1 MLTFLL
7 IHSFHAMHAYI
18 HSRICDWSIEREF
31 SRIPVF
37 FIGNPVSLR
46 YPCSTCSP
54 VIFRTIRTLNHG
66 LCHSTWCI
74 AFMRCMH
81 KRIHGSKVK
90 VVNAEFRGFGF
101 FFLKSCIIAVS
112 MVYLQFCYFN
122 KTITPPGTCVLLE
135 DMMATSLWTAVW
147 FFTPFA
153 MPSSGRNWNCSFDRE
168 RDRERDSLT
177 QKCKRYSS
185 VSVWNLLEQN
195 IQALNT
201 TFKDI
206 EICNVLLWEWWHCRN
221 KIYGNNAVDF

>member
-101 FFLKSCIIAVS
+101 FFFEILYYCGIHGLPA
-112 MVYLQFCYFN
+112 
-122 KTITPPGTCVLLE
+122 VLLFQQ
-135 DMMATSLWTAVW
+135 DYHSSWYMCDVRGHHGNIPLSRSLVFHSFRNAL
-147 FFTPFA
+147 FPP
-153 MPSSGRNWNCSFDRE
+153 PSPEIGDQSWNCTFPRE
-168 RDRERDSLT
+168 S
-177 QKCKRYSS
+177 KYSS
-185 VSVWNLLEQN
+185 VTV
-195 IQALNT
+195 
-201 TFKDI
+201 
-206 EICNVLLWEWWHCRN
+206 
-221 KIYGNNAVDF
+221 